1 MVDFL
6 RVEGIIQ
13 DYNSLVKFSQIQ
25 FTTDVNLDS
34 SELVPQYENERYKW
48 YYFKGK
54 YQRYYLNVKQK
65 ICRLSGF
72 STYYLVISGSVHKNR
87 CNGQNYSDFYYSDLV
102 KEIQN
107 ISEFIYPISPDFA
120 LRTIECGVNIE
131 SEFKVYDY
139 LAQSML
145 VYQGEQFN
153 RYNGKPHIGFEIVL
167 EKNYKVKI
175 YDKGAQ
181 NYLKTNLMRF
191 EVHIDN
197 MHNLHKV
204 GIYKLADLLVL
215 ENLLKLKKILISK
228 FDKILFYETPLYT
241 LDKKQKEYYLK
252 VSNPKYWQILHNQKN
267 NINYQNQVKKYE
279 LFKKKYCTHTKGI
292 LREKIDQ
299 KFLELMNQ

>member
-1 MVDFL
+1 
-6 RVEGIIQ
+6 
-13 DYNSLVKFSQIQ
+13 
-25 FTTDVNLDS
+25 
-34 SELVPQYENERYKW
+34 
-48 YYFKGK
+48 
-54 YQRYYLNVKQK
+54 
-65 ICRLSGF
+65 
-72 STYYLVISGSVHKNR
+72 
-87 CNGQNYSDFYYSDLV
+87 
-102 KEIQN
+102 
-107 ISEFIYPISPDFA
+107 
-120 LRTIECGVNIE
+120 
-131 SEFKVYDY
+131 
-139 LAQSML
+139 
-145 VYQGEQFN
+145 
-153 RYNGKPHIGFEIVL
+153 
-167 EKNYKVKI
+167 
-175 YDKGAQ
+175 
-181 NYLKTNLMRF
+181 
-191 EVHIDN
+191 

>member
-131 SEFKVYDY
+131 CEFKVYDY